1 MQGVK
6 YKYSVD
12 ALKVCYEIKPEI
24 YNKLTETPLD
34 NPFFVYTS
42 PNSHNIHTE
51 DFRLRRVKD
60 SKFDFEILVPDE
72 NLEGKF
78 VLYGDLNIKSNDDPR
93 FAGKCFIELDNRR
106 LYDPFVVH
114 CEVLEWKETK
124 QKIDLSTL
132 GSISNYTKL
141 KHVPRVP
148 VKTLMIQY
156 NTIFFLE
163 EMANRLY
170 LNLVSISNL
179 EIAFDSNINFAR
191 LLKKTVADE
200 SYIPVVNRDKYTDVK
215 SREVINNAFLS
226 YSTTRSR
233 AVNLS
238 YYVKQSKGRL
248 ELKCYNKSKEI
259 DSKSGKTYI
268 YKWLDMDKNIHRME
282 IKAKREPVN
291 AFCEGK
297 GISLSEFLYNLH
309 TGENLSE
316 AFTLWLNRLIHFKKA
331 EKPNGRD
338 VTVFDL
344 VKTSKA
350 I

>member
-1 MQGVK
+1 MQGIK
-6 YKYSVD
+6 FKYSVD
-12 ALKVCYEIKPEI
+12 ALKVCYEIKSEA
-24 YNKLTETPLD
+24 YNKLTENHLD
-34 NPFFVYTS
+34 NPFFVFTS
-42 PNSHNIHTE
+42 PNSFGIHTE
-51 DFRLRRVKD
+51 DFRLRRVKE

-78 VLYGDLNIKSNDDPR
+78 VLYGDLAIKSNDDPK
-93 FAGKCFIELDNRR
+93 FASMCFITLNNRR
-106 LYDPFVVH
+106 LYDPFVVY
-114 CEVLEWKETK
+114 CEVLEWKESK

-132 GSISNYTKL
+132 GSISNYTKI
-141 KHVPRVP
+141 KHEARVP
-148 VKTLMIQY
+148 AKTLMIQY

-163 EMANRLY
+163 EMASRLH
-170 LNLVSISNL
+170 LSLVSVSNL

-191 LLKKTVADE
+191 LLKRTVADE
-200 SYIPVVNRDKYTDVK
+200 KFIPVINRVKYPDVN
-215 SREVINNAFLS
+215 SRELINNAFLN
-226 YSTTRSR
+226 YGTTRSR

-238 YYVKQSKGRL
+238 YYVQQSKGRL